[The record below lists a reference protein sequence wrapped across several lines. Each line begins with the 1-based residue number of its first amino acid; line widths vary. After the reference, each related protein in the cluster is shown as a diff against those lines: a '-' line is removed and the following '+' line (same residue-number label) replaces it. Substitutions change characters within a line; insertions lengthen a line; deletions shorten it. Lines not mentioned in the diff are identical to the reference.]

1 MSRKS
6 GQKRI
11 TDRQRIIGWYRDNIE
26 RYKQMIGE
34 ETEYGTVVTVKL
46 IKNLKKRIKQLEKK
60 ESLNDIAGG
69 LLNES

>member
-1 MSRKS
+1 
-6 GQKRI
+6 
-11 TDRQRIIGWYRDNIE
+11 
-26 RYKQMIGE
+26 MIGE